1 MDYREKTLDRLIL
14 GILKED
20 PTCNLVSISEEL
32 KLPKTEIMKRIR
44 YLCQNDYLTF
54 SDKGFFTTT
63 QGDSVAVSLDSIL
76 QSRCLYSDANTDP
89 EFNWQNCAYIPT
101 PRSFSFKKK

>member
-20 PTCNLVSISEEL
+20 PTCNLTYISEDL
-32 KLPKTEIMKRIR
+32 KLPKTEIMKHIR
-44 YLCQNDYLTF
+44 YLCKNDYLIF
-54 SDKGFFTTT
+54 SDKGFFTTI
-63 QGDSVAVSLDSIL
+63 QGDSIAVSPDSIA
-76 QSRCLYSDANTDP
+76 QSQYLHSDANTEP

-101 PRSFSFKKK
+101 PKSFSGKKK